1 MGKKKGS
8 IKSRIVDMFLAEL
21 GISRELVS
29 DVVKML
35 DHVTI
40 TEVEGGVEINIG
52 LKNVKIK
59 IDTQASQ
66 ENNWI

>member
-1 MGKKKGS
+1 
-8 IKSRIVDMFLAEL
+8 MFLAEL